1 MEKEKY
7 VVIKRTYSVRGG
19 KPCKEKENNVNYL
32 VSKNSFG
39 GEYWKPNIDEAAR
52 IPIEYPKYFGFLNNV
67 NGYIDSMEHGASEW
81 FQEIIEVEYD
91 KTKHRLII

>member
-19 KPCKEKENNVNYL
+19 KPCKENNVNYL
-32 VSKNSFG
+32 YSKNAYG
-39 GEYWKPNIDEAAR
+39 IEVWKPIIDWAVR
-52 IPIEYPKYFGFLNNV
+52 IPVEYPKYFGFLNNV
-67 NGYIDSMEHGASEW
+67 NGYIDSMEYGASEW